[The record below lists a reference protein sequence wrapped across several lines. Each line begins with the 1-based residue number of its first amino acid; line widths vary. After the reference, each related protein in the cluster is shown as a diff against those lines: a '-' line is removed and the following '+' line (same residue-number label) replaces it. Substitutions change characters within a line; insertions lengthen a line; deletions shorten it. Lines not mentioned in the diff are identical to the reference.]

1 VLRVS
6 ELDLLPVKSA
16 TSPLVADELERLD
29 APLVYRGAAEHLPLV
44 AAGRESVEVAQKLI
58 ASYSKGEP
66 VKAARVPA
74 SADGRIYYDESLT
87 GFNYQGGSVSL
98 DTLFG
103 TLNQQVQLSSRESI
117 YMGSTHTGHNFPGFD
132 ATHSLGLED
141 RALSYLWMGN
151 QCRVAAHFDYP
162 QNLAVNLVGR
172 REFTL
177 FAPEQIENLYPGPY
191 NFAPGGQ
198 EVSMVDFNQVD
209 LEKFPRFK
217 QALEGAQRV
226 VLEPGD
232 ALYIP
237 SCWWHHVESLDDFNV
252 LWTHWWPSKNHCAF
266 QPRVALNA
274 ALLGL
279 RGLPDN
285 EKRAWK
291 SIFDFY
297 IFGDG
302 ELARDQLPEAAQQIL
317 AEHPTKQDVERLLL
331 DLQRMLSR

>member
-1 VLRVS
+1 VLRVI
-6 ELDLLPVKSA
+6 EQDLMSVRSVTKE
-16 TSPLVADELERLD
+16 LVADELESLD
-29 APLVYRGAAEHLPLV
+29 QPLVYRGVAKDLPLV
-44 AAGRESVEVAQKLI
+44 VAGEKSVSSAQELI
-58 ASYSKGEP
+58 ATYSKQAP

-74 SADGRIYYDESLT
+74 SAQGRIYYDEALT
-87 GFNYQGGSVSL
+87 GFNYQGGNVSL
-98 DTLFG
+98 ETFFS
-103 TLNQQVQLSSRESI
+103 TLNQQASSVDRESI

-162 QNLAVNLVGR
+162 QNFAVNLVGR
-172 REFTL
+172 REFVL
-177 FAPEQIENLYPGPY
+177 FPPEQIKNLYPGPY

-198 EVSMVDFNQVD
+198 EVSMVDFNCVD
-209 LEKFPRFK
+209 LTKFPRFEE
-217 QALEGAQRV
+217 ALATAQRV
-226 VLEPGD
+226 TLEPGD

-279 RGLPDN
+279 RGLPAG
-285 EKRAWK
+285 EREAWK
-291 SIFDFY
+291 AVFDFY

-317 AEHPTKQDVERLLL
+317 TEHPTKQDVERLLV